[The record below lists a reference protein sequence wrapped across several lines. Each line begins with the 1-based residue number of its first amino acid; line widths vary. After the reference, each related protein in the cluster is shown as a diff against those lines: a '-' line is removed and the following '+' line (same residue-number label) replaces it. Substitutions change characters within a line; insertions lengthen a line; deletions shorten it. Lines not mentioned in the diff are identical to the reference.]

1 MTRDVSQIAT
11 AAESTG
17 GAAARQAAR
26 RGAAGLEAI
35 LATLTGCRVAL
46 VAFPDEEA
54 ARVAALL
61 DRHEAF
67 VRTLHPNDV
76 VPGATRLQRFELV
89 MLRLPD
95 HGAVPG
101 WAPEDVAAAN
111 ERPLVFIGGAAALG
125 AVGPTLCRSGH
136 DFVATPFDDTTLLLR
151 ACHVI
156 RASTTNLLPVA
167 AGVGSSGAGFPA
179 AAGSVRLST
188 SPAPIATG
196 PLRVLVADDDATV
209 IALLSATLS
218 NYGVEC
224 HAASD
229 GQEALDLA
237 RQLRPDALVLDV
249 NMPHLDGFAVLAA
262 VRNDPVLRETPVLML
277 SARHQEADV
286 LRGFGLGADDYVS
299 KPFNPMELAVRLKRM
314 LGRP

>member
-1 MTRDVSQIAT
+1 MTRDVTQTAT
-11 AAESTG
+11 PPAARG
-17 GAAARQAAR
+17 GERAAARRA
-26 RGAAGLEAI
+26 AAGLDAI
-35 LATLTGCRVAL
+35 LATLAGCRVAL
-46 VAFPDEEA
+46 VAFPDEEV
-54 ARVAALL
+54 ARLTALF

-67 VRTLHPNDV
+67 VRALHPNDV
-76 VPGATRLQRFELV
+76 VPGATRLQRFEVVL
-89 MLRLPD
+89 LRLPD

-111 ERPLVFIGGAAALG
+111 ERPLVFVGGAAALG
-125 AVGPTLCRSGH
+125 AIGPTLCRSGH
-136 DFVATPFDDTTLLLR
+136 DFVPTPYDDTALLLR
-151 ACHVI
+151 ACHVV
-156 RASTTNLLPVA
+156 RASTTNLVPVPGA
-167 AGVGSSGAGFPA
+167 LGASSAGAPGA
-179 AAGSVRLST
+179 VRLAA
-188 SPAPIATG
+188 SPAPLATG

>member
-1 MTRDVSQIAT
+1 MTRDVTEI
-11 AAESTG
+11 
-17 GAAARQAAR
+17 AAAGRGAPRGAR
-26 RGAAGLEAI
+26 REAG
-35 LATLTGCRVAL
+35 LATLVTTLAGCRIAL
-46 VAFPDEEA
+46 IAFPDEEA
-54 ARVAALL
+54 ARLSALL
-61 DRHEAF
+61 DGHEAF
-67 VRTLHPNDV
+67 VRALHPNAV
-76 VPGATRLQRFELV
+76 APGATRLQRFELV
-89 MLRLPD
+89 LLRLPE

-101 WAPEDVAAAN
+101 WAPDEIAAAN
-111 ERPLVFIGGAAALG
+111 ERPLVFVGAPAALG

-136 DFVATPFDDTTLLLR
+136 DFVAMPFDDTTLLLR

-156 RASTTNLLPVA
+156 RATTTNLVPTPAALAPSA
-167 AGVGSSGAGFPA
+167 AGAPA
-179 AAGSVRLST
+179 AAVRLAA
-188 SPAPIATG
+188 SPAPLATG

-209 IALLSATLS
+209 VALLSATLS

-224 HAASD
+224 QAASD

-237 RQLRPDALVLDV
+237 RQLRPDAVVLDV

-262 VRNDPVLRETPVLML
+262 LRNDPALRETPVLML

-286 LRGFGLGADDYVS
+286 LRGFGLGADDYVA

>member
-1 MTRDVSQIAT
+1 MTRDVTEIA
-11 AAESTG
+11 APAPAG
-17 GAAARQAAR
+17 GERPAR
-26 RGAAGLEAI
+26 RRAAAGLDVI
-35 LATLTGCRVAL
+35 LATLAGCRVAL
-46 VAFPDEEA
+46 VAFPDDEA
-54 ARVAALL
+54 ARLAALL

-67 VRTLHPNDV
+67 VRALHPNDV
-76 VPGATRLQRFELV
+76 APGATRLQRFELV
-89 MLRLPD
+89 MLRLPE
-95 HGAVPG
+95 HGIVPG
-101 WAPEDVAAAN
+101 WGPEDIAAAN
-111 ERPLVFIGGAAALG
+111 ERPLVFVGAPAALG

-136 DFVATPFDDTTLLLR
+136 DFLATPFDDTTLLLR
-151 ACHVI
+151 TCHVV

-167 AGVGSSGAGFPA
+167 SGLAPAGAAG
-179 AAGSVRLST
+179 AGSVRLAA
-188 SPAPIATG
+188 SPTPLATG
-196 PLRVLVADDDATV
+196 PLRVLVADDDTTV

-218 NYGVEC
+218 NYGIEC
-224 HAASD
+224 HAAAD

-262 VRNDPVLRETPVLML
+262 VRNDPGLRETPVLML